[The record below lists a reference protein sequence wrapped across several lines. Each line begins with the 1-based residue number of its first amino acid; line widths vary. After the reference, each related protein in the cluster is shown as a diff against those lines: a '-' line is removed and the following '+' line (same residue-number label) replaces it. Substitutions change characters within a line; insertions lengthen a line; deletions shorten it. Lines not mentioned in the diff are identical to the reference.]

1 MARPNQGWFC
11 RPISAGS
18 GTVGRLAGDP
28 SCAGGIVLFSVA
40 MHRVLIIFSLL
51 LMLIFFGGFWLS
63 GGNAARPRAIIFCQ
77 AGQIHTL
84 DPAGMTWIQD
94 IRAGLALWEG
104 LAQYNPKTLNPM
116 PGVARTWTVSPDGLT
131 YTFHLRRNARWS
143 NGDPVTTADFIF
155 AWKRMLHP
163 ATGAGYVEMLFHI
176 AGARA
181 YFNALAQ
188 PHAKPRPFSSVG
200 VKALN
205 LHTLVV
211 HLGAPCPYFLDLL
224 AFPPF
229 FPLNQHSMAR
239 FAPPTGDPMA
249 GYNPRFTRPP
259 HLVTDGAYR
268 LAAWKFHQYLE
279 LKPNIYYWDRKAV
292 HCRELRIVS
301 FSDSLSAFRAYQS
314 GAVDVLSFVPPQF
327 TAALL
332 RQQKAGLRHDV
343 HYRSVFGTYY
353 YIINC
358 TRAPLTNPLIRR
370 ALDLAIDKSQIV
382 NDVTR
387 LHERPLRVL
396 VPPGAIPGY
405 QSPRGLAMNVPEARR
420 LMRQA
425 GYPDGRG
432 MRALK
437 FLTNDTD
444 SLNLLIAQA
453 IAQMW
458 QRNLGVRIRIETEES
473 KAFNQDCVQ
482 GNFDIARAGW
492 YGDYM
497 DPTTWLDLFRTGN
510 PNNHSR
516 FSNQA
521 FDQLMHQSDIQPNP
535 ARRFALLTAAERL
548 LVDRF
553 MPAIPLFQYTDG
565 LMYHSRE
572 IGGIRPNV
580 RMITLLK
587 YIHWKRR
594 PHGDAHP

>member
-1 MARPNQGWFC
+1 MMLFC
-11 RPISAGS
+11 ASMR
-18 GTVGRLAGDP
+18 
-28 SCAGGIVLFSVA
+28 
-40 MHRVLIIFSLL
+40 RVLIIISLL
-51 LMLIFFGGFWLS
+51 LMLIFVGGFWIS
-63 GGNAARPRAIIFCQ
+63 GGDAVRSRAIIFCQ

-84 DPAGMTWIQD
+84 DPARMTWIQD
-94 IRAGLALWEG
+94 IRTGLALWQG
-104 LAQYNPKTLNPM
+104 LTQYNPKTLSPM
-116 PGVARTWTVSPDGLT
+116 PGVAQSWTISANGRT
-131 YTFHLRRNARWS
+131 YTFHLRRQARWS
-143 NGDPVTTADFIF
+143 NGDPVTAANFIF

-163 ATGAGYVEMLFHI
+163 ATGAGYVEMFFHI
-176 AGARA
+176 AGAKA
-181 YFNALAQ
+181 YFNALAKR
-188 PHAKPRPFSSVG
+188 HGRPRPFSSVG
-200 VKALN
+200 IKAPD
-205 LHTLVV
+205 LHTLIVT
-211 HLGAPCPYFLDLL
+211 LNAPCPYFLDLM

-229 FPLNQHSMAR
+229 FPLNQSSMAR
-239 FAPPTGDPMA
+239 FAVRSGDSFSY
-249 GYNPRFTRPP
+249 YNPRFTRPP
-259 HLVTDGAYR
+259 YLVTDGPYR
-268 LAAWKFHQYLE
+268 LTAWRFHQYLE
-279 LKPNIYYWDRKAV
+279 LKPNPYFWARRTV
-292 HCRELRIVS
+292 RCRELRIVS

-332 RQQKAGLRHDV
+332 GQEHAGLRHDV
-343 HYRSVFGTYY
+343 HYRPVFGTYY

-358 TRAPLTNPLIRR
+358 THPPLTNDLLRR
-370 ALDLAIDKSQIV
+370 ALDLAINKRQIV
-382 NDVTR
+382 DDVTR
-387 LHERPLRVL
+387 LHEKPLRVL

-405 QSPRGLAMNVPEARR
+405 HSPHGLAMNVPEARR

-432 MRALK
+432 LRPLK

-444 SLNLLIAQA
+444 SLNMLVAQA

-516 FSNQA
+516 FSNRPY
-521 FDQLMHQSDIQPNP
+521 DQLLHQADIEANP
-535 ARRFALLTAAERL
+535 ARRFALLTDAERL
-548 LVDRF
+548 LVDRY

-565 LMYHSRE
+565 LMYHWQN

-580 RMITLLK
+580 RMITLLQ
-587 YIHWKRR
+587 YIHWKHQ
-594 PHGDAHP
+594 PHGGTYP